1 MIQIFLID
9 DHPIVR
15 EGMGRLIEKEPDMTL
30 CGESDGSDIFGALDA
45 CSPDIIVLDLS
56 LPQSNGLDIIHSLK
70 LRFPKARVLVLSM
83 HDENLYAARALR
95 AGAMGYI
102 MKQEAPTKVI
112 NAIRKI
118 NQGLI
123 FVSEEISRKVLQG
136 MISLTHESPIASLS
150 DRELQVFQ
158 MIGEGRTHNE
168 IAQQLTLS
176 VKTIESHVERIKNKL
191 EIRTG
196 RELIHRAIEWVLQ
209 NQGPVQ

>member
-95 AGAMGYI
+95 AGA
-102 MKQEAPTKVI
+102 
-112 NAIRKI
+112 
-118 NQGLI
+118 
-123 FVSEEISRKVLQG
+123 
-136 MISLTHESPIASLS
+136 SLKDS
-150 DRELQVFQ
+150 
-158 MIGEGRTHNE
+158 M
-168 IAQQLTLS
+168 
-176 VKTIESHVERIKNKL
+176 
-191 EIRTG
+191 
-196 RELIHRAIEWVLQ
+196 
-209 NQGPVQ
+209 